1 MKLRIFRLLAV
12 AAVVFCGLAG
22 AQARAQNAYIPNEAD
37 GTVLVIDTATN
48 TVIGSPITVGTSPV
62 GVAVTPG
69 GSKVYV
75 ANFGDSTVSVIDTA
89 TNTVTTI
96 AVGTNPVGVAVT
108 PDGSKVYVT
117 NQRSTNVSVIDT
129 ATNTVIGS
137 PINRR
142 HQPLRRGGNPGRRQ
156 GLCHQRG

>member
-48 TVIGSPITVGTSPV
+48 TV
-62 GVAVTPG
+62 
-69 GSKVYV
+69 
-75 ANFGDSTVSVIDTA
+75 
-89 TNTVTTI
+89 TTI

-117 NQRSTNVSVIDT
+117 NQRSNNVSVIDT